1 MKNVVN
7 SRRLDIQAQSA
18 LHGLFRGKMVEAS
31 KLNGNVV
38 MKAQL
43 GIKRLETE
51 INLFIE
57 SKSYSLFTIYEED
70 DSISI
75 TVKNFKSLPDNTT
88 AHKYEIVIE
97 PTWQNA
103 TIYQASLGNVMT
115 RQRRVFDND

>member
-1 MKNVVN
+1 MKKVIN

-31 KLNGNVV
+31 KLNGNIV

-43 GIKRLETE
+43 GIKNLETE
-51 INLFIE
+51 VSLFIE
-57 SKSYSLFTIYEED
+57 SKSYSIFSIYEEH
-70 DSISI
+70 DSVSI
-75 TVKNFKSLPDNTT
+75 TVKNFKILPDDIT
-88 AHKYEIVIE
+88 AHDYEIVID

-103 TIYQASLGNVMT
+103 TIYQSSVGGVMT